1 MNSWHY
7 WLDYSV
13 LAATR
18 RKPSL
23 SCLALCKMIVVWQ
36 IGRYVLLVARRR
48 SWPQTKCAIL
58 LLDVEKMEAV
68 EWANQS
74 RELNNVASLTGSR
87 PVVGLLGRMSEV
99 RCVSHV

>member
-18 RKPSL
+18 RKPCL

-74 RELNNVASLTGSR
+74 RELNNVASLTA
-87 PVVGLLGRMSEV
+87 LGVLRM
-99 RCVSHV
+99 H